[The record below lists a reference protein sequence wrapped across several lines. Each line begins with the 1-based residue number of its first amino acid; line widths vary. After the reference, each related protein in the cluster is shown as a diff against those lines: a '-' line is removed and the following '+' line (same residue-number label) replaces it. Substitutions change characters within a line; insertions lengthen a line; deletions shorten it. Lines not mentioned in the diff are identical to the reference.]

1 MIYQLALPFY
11 RPSKAQAHSQEE
23 ITTLGG
29 PPVEL
34 PSGAVV
40 IPQAVGSDP
49 GTDRY
54 IPGCCLSH
62 MDKNRVSLQ
71 YTPHLK

>member
-1 MIYQLALPFY
+1 MIYQSALPFY
-11 RPSKAQAHSQEE
+11 RPSEAQAHSQEE

-40 IPQAVGSDP
+40 IPQAVGSDM
-49 GTDRY
+49 GISR
-54 IPGCCLSH
+54 
-62 MDKNRVSLQ
+62 
-71 YTPHLK
+71 